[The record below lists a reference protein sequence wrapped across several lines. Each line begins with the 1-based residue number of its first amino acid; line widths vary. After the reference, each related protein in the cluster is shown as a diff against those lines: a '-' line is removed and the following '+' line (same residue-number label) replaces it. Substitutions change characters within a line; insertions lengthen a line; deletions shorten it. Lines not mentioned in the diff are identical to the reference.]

1 MASYKDTVP
10 TFNPYVKQLPL
21 EAMVQVGMYKQ
32 QKYEEGIQK
41 IQTSIDNVAGL
52 DVANDA
58 DKAYLQSKLNQLG
71 NDLTTVAAG
80 DFSNFQLVNSTT
92 GMVSQIA
99 RDPNVQTAASSTA
112 WLRKQQADMEKAIA
126 EGKSSQS
133 NIYDFNQQAS
143 EYLNN
148 DKVGQSF
155 RGRYTQYTDVKKK
168 ALDTIKA
175 LNPDLLKYDIPFV
188 DENGR
193 IDQTRIADAMKR
205 YKIEGISAEKITQAL
220 SAAMTPDD
228 LNQLRI
234 DAKYQ
239 FRGVGPEQLAVKAK
253 QDYDIQRREA
263 ISELD
268 RLQVQQAITT
278 DPTKLDDI
286 ENQIEQYKELLGG
299 DGKMGK
305 LDERFYKNVEQAR
318 TNPDEVK
325 YNIYKDGFVS
335 EYANA
340 FKYKKQEMEYVE
352 NPLMKRQEWIAT
364 MKLNQAK
371 FQQDKYEFDVN
382 TDLAKQKIAIDAE
395 KLAIDK
401 ALAYGVDSPW
411 TDLGNPTDNTN
422 RSAELFTKHSES
434 VSSSIESTRNALK
447 NKTAPNGQPY
457 TEADI
462 NGMVKKWNDAQGVV
476 SKAGIPAN
484 AISDIQDIVKN
495 QNYFDQLE
503 SFEKRTRADSEKQ
516 AGVAGVI
523 ESNLKDKKNIS
534 FTYGG
539 EKITLTPREV
549 AEIKLAETQYKVPGL
564 PFGKTAPL
572 INRSKLSAK
581 QLKFVDALYGTK
593 GTVTVD
599 ANGKPIPFS
608 GKNSQGPKFSPEN
621 VKVMNELVSPHFAAA
636 KIIKGAYDKADDIYK
651 QKLGESAFAFVP
663 KIKAVANPKGEV
675 PPIILQRLN
684 QLVIAQN
691 AKGIKTDDKFDFS
704 TASSYLTDKL
714 AKDTRVIV
722 KQDGDEYTIQL
733 RNLQYPD
740 NAQSFKVNS
749 QQVRDYIGNDYVND
763 NSQVSA
769 RFAIGKG
776 KSDILKTNFAT
787 NALMQKR
794 FGDFPGIKKLQV
806 TANLE
811 EDKPGLFIPTVY
823 LKQKDGK
830 YIRFEIAGDDKLSRV
845 GFDQGRDNLNALND
859 EVLMNVLKQ
868 SYPSYDFSKID
879 Y

>member
-175 LNPDLLKYDIPFV
+175 LSPDLVKYDVPFV

-193 IDQTRIADAMKR
+193 IDQNRIADAMKR
-205 YKIEGISAEKITQAL
+205 YKIEGVSAEKITQAL
-220 SAAMTPDD
+220 TATMTPDD

-239 FRGVGPEQLAVKAK
+239 FRGVGPEQLTAKAK

-299 DGKMGK
+299 DGKVGK
-305 LDERFYKNVEQAR
+305 LDEKFYKNVEQAR

-325 YNIYKDGFVS
+325 YNIYKDGFIS

-340 FKYKKQEMEYVE
+340 FKSSKQEMEYVT
-352 NPLMKRQEWIAT
+352 NPLKAQENWVNEMKFKQQVENRQR
-364 MKLNQAK
+364 
-371 FQQDKYEFDVN
+371 YEFGVT
-382 TDLAKQKIAIDAE
+382 TDLTRQKIAIDAE
-395 KLAIDK
+395 KLAIDR

-411 TDLGNPTDNTN
+411 TDLGNPTDNVN
-422 RSAELFTKHSES
+422 RGSELFTNHVVS
-434 VSSSIESTRNALK
+434 VQDAVDSTKGALK
-447 NKTAPNGQPY
+447 SKGY
-457 TEADI
+457 READI
-462 NGMVKKWNDAQGVV
+462 NGMIKKWNDAQGVV
-476 SKAGIPAN
+476 SKANIPAN
-484 AISDIQDIVKN
+484 AIKEIEDIVKN
-495 QNYFDQLE
+495 ENYLKQLE
-503 SFEKRTRADSEKQ
+503 TFETRTRADSEKE
-516 AGVAGVI
+516 AGVAEIINSSVKGRGNV
-523 ESNLKDKKNIS
+523 S
-534 FTYGG
+534 FTMANG
-539 EKITLTPREV
+539 ERVTLTPKELV
-549 AEIKLAETQYKVPGL
+549 GVLNAERKQTVPSGEGTTEQTYIDPKAGL
-564 PFGKTAPL
+564 NKNQRKYVDAVYGFGG
-572 INRSKLSAK
+572 KLSNATRT
-581 QLKFVDALYGTK
+581 QLND
-593 GTVTVD
+593 
-599 ANGKPIPFS
+599 I
-608 GKNSQGPKFSPEN
+608 
-621 VKVMNELVSPHFAAA
+621 VKTFRPAVS
-636 KIIKGAYDKADDIYK
+636 KVKEAYDKSDKIYTS
-651 QKLGESAFAFVP
+651 KLGESANAFVP

-684 QLVIAQN
+684 QLVIAEN
-691 AKGIKTDDKFDFS
+691 AKGIKTDGKWDFG

-714 AKDTRVIV
+714 AKDTRVMV
-722 KQDGDEYTIQL
+722 MQDGDNYTIQL
-733 RNLQYPD
+733 RNLQDPD
-740 NAQSFKVNS
+740 NVQSFKVNS
-749 QQVRDYIGNDYVND
+749 KQVRDYIGNDYVND

-776 KSDILKTNFAT
+776 NSDILKTNVAT
-787 NALMQKR
+787 NQLMQKR

-806 TANLE
+806 TAKLE
-811 EDKPGLFIPTVY
+811 EDTPGLFIPTIFV
-823 LKQKDGK
+823 KQKDNK
-830 YIRFEIAGDDKLSRV
+830 YVRFEIAGDDKLSRV
-845 GFDQGRDNLNALND
+845 GFDQGVQNLNALND
-859 EVLMNVLKQ
+859 EVLIKVLKQ
-868 SYPSYDFSKID
+868 AYPSYDFSKID

>member
-10 TFNPYVKQLPL
+10 TFNPYVKQLPV

-32 QKYEEGIQK
+32 QKYDEGIQK

-52 DVANDA
+52 DVANAA

-112 WLRKQQADMEKAIA
+112 WLRKQQAEMEKAIA
-126 EGKSSQS
+126 DGKSSQS

-155 RGRYTQYTDVKKK
+155 RGRYTPYTDVKKK

-175 LNPDLLKYDIPFV
+175 LNPDLVKYDIPFV

-193 IDQTRIADAMKR
+193 IDQNRIADAMKR
-205 YKIEGISAEKITQAL
+205 YKIEGVSSEKIAQAL
-220 SAAMTPDD
+220 HATMTPDD

-234 DAKYQ
+234 DSKYE

-253 QDYDIQRREA
+253 QDYDVQRTQAIGQLDKLQIQK
-263 ISELD
+263 
-268 RLQVQQAITT
+268 AITT

-286 ENQIEQYKELLGG
+286 ETQIEQYKELLGG
-299 DGKMGK
+299 DGKVGK
-305 LDERFYKNVEQAR
+305 LDEKFYKNVEQAR

-325 YNIYKDGFVS
+325 YNIYKDGFIS

-340 FKYKKQEMEYVE
+340 FKSSRQEMEYVE
-352 NPLMKRQEWIAT
+352 NPLMKRQQWIAE
-364 MKLNQAK
+364 MKLKQETENRQR
-371 FQQDKYEFDVN
+371 YEFGVN
-382 TDLAKQKIAIDAE
+382 TNLKRQEIALKAE
-395 KLAIDK
+395 ENAMKK
-401 ALAYGVDSPW
+401 AELYGVDSPW

-422 RSAELFTKHSES
+422 RSEELFTNHVVS
-434 VSSSIESTRNALK
+434 VQDAVDSTRGALK
-447 NKTAPNGQPY
+447 SKGY
-457 TEADI
+457 READI
-462 NGMVKKWNDAQGVV
+462 NGMVKKWNDAQGVT
-476 SKAGIPAN
+476 SKANIPAN
-484 AISDIQDIVKN
+484 AIKEIQDIVKN
-495 QNYFDQLE
+495 ENYLKQLQT
-503 SFEKRTRADSEKQ
+503 FETRTRTDSEKE

-539 EKITLTPREV
+539 EKITLSPREV

-564 PFGKTAPL
+564 PFGKTVPL

-593 GTVTVD
+593 GTVTTD
-599 ANGKPIPFS
+599 ANGNPIPFT
-608 GKNSQGPKFSPEN
+608 GKNSKGPQFSPEN
-621 VKVMNELVSPHFAAA
+621 VKIMNELVTPHFEAA

-651 QKLGESAFAFVP
+651 QKLGESANAFVP

-691 AKGIKTDDKFDFS
+691 EKGIKTDDKWDFS

-722 KQDGDEYTIQL
+722 KQDGDNYTIQL
-733 RNLQYPD
+733 RNLSDPD
-740 NAQSFKVNS
+740 NVQSFKVNS
-749 QQVRDYIGNDYVND
+749 KQVRDYLGSEYVND

-776 KSDILKTNFAT
+776 NSDINRSNVAT

-806 TANLE
+806 TAKLE
-811 EDKPGLFIPTVY
+811 EDTPGLFIPTVY
-823 LKQKDGK
+823 VKQKNGK
-830 YIRFEIAGDDKLSRV
+830 YISFEIAGDDKLSRV
-845 GFDQGRDNLNALND
+845 GFDQGMQNLNSLND
-859 EVLMNVLKQ
+859 EVLLKVLKQ
-868 SYPSYDFSKID
+868 AYPNFDFSKLD

>member
-175 LNPDLLKYDIPFV
+175 LNPDLVKYDIPFV

-220 SAAMTPDD
+220 TATMTPDD

-234 DAKYQ
+234 DSKYQ
-239 FRGVGPEQLAVKAK
+239 FRGVGSEQLAVKAK
-253 QDYDIQRREA
+253 QDYDVQRAQA

-286 ENQIEQYKELLGG
+286 ENQIEQYRDLLGG
-299 DGKMGK
+299 DGKVGK

-325 YNIYKDGFVS
+325 YNIYKDGFNS

-340 FKYKKQEMEYVE
+340 FKSSKQDMEYVT
-352 NPLMKRQEWIAT
+352 NPLKAQQNWVAE
-364 MKLNQAK
+364 MKLK
-371 FQQDKYEFDVN
+371 QQTENRQRYEFGVT
-382 TDLAKQKIAIDAE
+382 TDLTRQKIAIDAE
-395 KLAIDK
+395 KLAMDK
-401 ALAYGVDSPW
+401 AMAYGVESPW
-411 TDLGNPTDNTN
+411 TDLGNPTDNLN
-422 RSAELFTKHSES
+422 RGSELFTNHVVS
-434 VSSSIESTRNALK
+434 VQDSVDSNKGALK
-447 NKTAPNGQPY
+447 SKGY
-457 TEADI
+457 READI
-462 NGMVKKWNDAQGVV
+462 NEMVKKWNDAQGVV
-476 SKAGIPAN
+476 SKADIPAN
-484 AISDIQDIVKN
+484 AISEIQEIVKN
-495 QNYFDQLE
+495 ENYLKQLE
-503 SFEKRTRADSEKQ
+503 TFETRTRADSEKE
-516 AGVAGVI
+516 AGVAEIINSSVKGRGNV
-523 ESNLKDKKNIS
+523 S
-534 FTYGG
+534 FSMANG
-539 EKITLTPREV
+539 ERVTLTPKELV
-549 AEIKLAETQYKVPGL
+549 GVLNAERKQTVPSGEGTTEQTYIDPKAAL
-564 PFGKTAPL
+564 NKNQRKYVDAVYGFGG
-572 INRSKLSAK
+572 KLSNTTRT
-581 QLKFVDALYGTK
+581 QL
-593 GTVTVD
+593 
-599 ANGKPIPFS
+599 NNI
-608 GKNSQGPKFSPEN
+608 
-621 VKVMNELVSPHFAAA
+621 VKTFRPAAS
-636 KIIKGAYDKADDIYK
+636 KVKEAYDKSDTIYTS
-651 QKLGESAFAFVP
+651 KLGESAFAFVP
-663 KIKAVANPKGEV
+663 KIKAVSNPKGEV
-675 PPIILQRLN
+675 PPIILQKLN

-691 AKGIKTDDKFDFS
+691 EKGIKTDGKWDFG
-704 TASSYLTDKL
+704 TASSYFTDKL
-714 AKDTRVIV
+714 AKDTRVMI
-722 KQDGDEYTIQL
+722 KQDGDNYTIQL
-733 RNLQYPD
+733 RNLQEPD
-740 NAQSFKVNS
+740 NVQSFKVNS
-749 QQVRDYIGNDYVND
+749 QQVRAYLGDEYVND
-763 NSQVSA
+763 NYQVSG
-769 RFAIGKG
+769 RFTLGKG
-776 KSDILKTNFAT
+776 KSDINRSHVAT
-787 NALMQKR
+787 DALMQKR
-794 FGDFPGIKKLQV
+794 FGDFPGIQKLQV

-830 YIRFEIAGDDKLSRV
+830 YVRFEIAGFNKSDRV
-845 GFDQGRDNLNALND
+845 GYEQGIQNLNSLND
-859 EVLMNVLKQ
+859 KVLMNVLKQ
-868 SYPSYDFSKID
+868 AYPTYDFDSKID
-879 Y
+879 YP

>member
-1 MASYKDTVP
+1 
-10 TFNPYVKQLPL
+10 VKQLPL

-220 SAAMTPDD
+220 TAAMTPDD

-234 DAKYQ
+234 DSKYQ
-239 FRGVGPEQLAVKAK
+239 FRGVGSEQLAVKAK
-253 QDYDIQRREA
+253 QDYDVQRAQA

-286 ENQIEQYKELLGG
+286 ENQIEQYRDLLGG
-299 DGKMGK
+299 DGKVGK

-340 FKYKKQEMEYVE
+340 FKYKKEEMEYVT
-352 NPLMKRQEWIAT
+352 NPLKAQQNWVAE
-364 MKLNQAK
+364 MKLKQAQ
-371 FQQDKYEFDVN
+371 FQQDKYEFGVT
-382 TDLAKQKIAIDAE
+382 TDLTRQKIAIDAE
-395 KLAIDK
+395 KLAMDK
-401 ALAYGVDSPW
+401 AMAYGVESPW
-411 TDLGNPTDNTN
+411 TDLGNPTDNLN
-422 RSAELFTKHSES
+422 RGSELFTNHVVS
-434 VSSSIESTRNALK
+434 VQDSVDSTKGALK
-447 NKTAPNGQPY
+447 SKGY
-457 TEADI
+457 READI
-462 NGMVKKWNDAQGVV
+462 NEMVKKWNDAQGVV

-484 AISDIQDIVKN
+484 AIKEIQDIVKN
-495 QNYFDQLE
+495 ENYLKQLE
-503 SFEKRTRADSEKQ
+503 TFETRTRADSEKE
-516 AGVAGVI
+516 AGV
-523 ESNLKDKKNIS
+523 
-534 FTYGG
+534 
-539 EKITLTPREV
+539 EKIINSAVKGRGNVSFSMANGERVTLTPKELV
-549 AEIKLAETQYKVPGL
+549 GVLNAERKQTVPSGEL
-564 PFGKTAPL
+564 TTEQTYIDPKAALNKNQRKYVDAVYGFGG
-572 INRSKLSAK
+572 KLSNTTRT
-581 QLKFVDALYGTK
+581 QL
-593 GTVTVD
+593 
-599 ANGKPIPFS
+599 NNI
-608 GKNSQGPKFSPEN
+608 
-621 VKVMNELVSPHFAAA
+621 VKTFRPAAS
-636 KIIKGAYDKADDIYK
+636 KVKEAYDKSDIIYTS
-651 QKLGESAFAFVP
+651 KLGESAFAFVP
-663 KIKAVANPKGEV
+663 KIKAVSNPKGEV
-675 PPIILQRLN
+675 PPIILQKLN

-691 AKGIKTDDKFDFS
+691 EKGIKTDSKWNFG
-704 TASSYLTDKL
+704 TASSYFTDKL
-714 AKDTRVIV
+714 AKDTRVMI
-722 KQDGDEYTIQL
+722 KQDGDNYTIQL
-733 RNLQYPD
+733 RNLQDPD
-740 NAQSFKVNS
+740 NVQSFKVNS
-749 QQVRDYIGNDYVND
+749 QQVRAYLGDEYVND
-763 NSQVSA
+763 NSQVSG
-769 RFAIGKG
+769 RFALGKG
-776 KSDILKTNFAT
+776 NSDINRSNVAT
-787 NALMQKR
+787 DQLMQKR

-806 TANLE
+806 TAKLE
-811 EDKPGLFIPTVY
+811 EDTPGLFIPTIF

-830 YIRFEIAGDDKLSRV
+830 YVRFEIAGDDKLSRV
-845 GFDQGRDNLNALND
+845 GYEQGIQNLNSLND
-859 EVLMNVLKQ
+859 EVLLNVLKQ

>member
-193 IDQTRIADAMKR
+193 IDQNRIADAMKR

-263 ISELD
+263 IGELD

-352 NPLMKRQEWIAT
+352 NPLMKRQQWIAE
-364 MKLNQAK
+364 MKLKQETENRQR
-371 FQQDKYEFDVN
+371 YEFGVT
-382 TDLAKQKIAIDAE
+382 TDLTRQKIAIDAE

-401 ALAYGVDSPW
+401 AMAYGVEAPW
-411 TDLGNPTDNTN
+411 TDLGNPTDNLN
-422 RSAELFTKHSES
+422 RGSELFTNHVVS
-434 VSSSIESTRNALK
+434 VQDSVDSTKGALK
-447 NKTAPNGQPY
+447 SKGY
-457 TEADI
+457 READI
-462 NGMVKKWNDAQGVV
+462 NEMVKKWNDAQGVV
-476 SKAGIPAN
+476 SKANIPAN
-484 AISDIQDIVKN
+484 AIKEIQDIVKN
-495 QNYFDQLE
+495 ENYLKQLE
-503 SFEKRTRADSEKQ
+503 TFETKTRADSEKE
-516 AGVAGVI
+516 AGVSEIINSSVKGRGNV
-523 ESNLKDKKNIS
+523 S
-534 FTYGG
+534 FSMANG
-539 EKITLTPREV
+539 ERVTLTPKELV
-549 AEIKLAETQYKVPGL
+549 GVLNAERKQTVPSGEGTAEQTYIDPKAALNKNQRKYVDAVYG
-564 PFGKTAPL
+564 FGG
-572 INRSKLSAK
+572 KLSNTTRT
-581 QLKFVDALYGTK
+581 QL
-593 GTVTVD
+593 
-599 ANGKPIPFS
+599 NNI
-608 GKNSQGPKFSPEN
+608 
-621 VKVMNELVSPHFAAA
+621 VKTFRPAVS
-636 KIIKGAYDKADDIYK
+636 KVKEAYDKADTIYTS
-651 QKLGESAFAFVP
+651 KLGESAFAFVP
-663 KIKAVANPKGEV
+663 KIKAVSNPKGEV
-675 PPIILQRLN
+675 PPIILQKLN

-691 AKGIKTDDKFDFS
+691 EKGIKTDGKWDFG

-714 AKDTRVIV
+714 AKDTRVII
-722 KQDGDEYTIQL
+722 KQDGDNYTIQL
-733 RNLQYPD
+733 RNLQEPD
-740 NAQSFKVNS
+740 NVQSFKVNS
-749 QQVRDYIGNDYVND
+749 QQVRAYLGDEYVND
-763 NSQVSA
+763 NSQVSG
-769 RFAIGKG
+769 RFTLGKG
-776 KSDILKTNFAT
+776 NSDINRSNIAT
-787 NALMQKR
+787 DQLMQKR

-806 TANLE
+806 TAKLE
-811 EDKPGLFIPTVY
+811 EDTPGLFIPTIF

-830 YIRFEIAGDDKLSRV
+830 YVRFEIAGDDKLSRV
-845 GFDQGRDNLNALND
+845 GYEQGIQNLNSLND
-859 EVLMNVLKQ
+859 KVLMNVLKQ
-868 SYPSYDFSKID
+868 AYPTYDFDSKID
-879 Y
+879 YP

>member
-220 SAAMTPDD
+220 TAAMTPDD

-234 DAKYQ
+234 DSKYQ
-239 FRGVGPEQLAVKAK
+239 FRGVGSEQLAVKAK
-253 QDYDIQRREA
+253 QDYDVQRAQA

-286 ENQIEQYKELLGG
+286 ENQIEQYRDLLGG
-299 DGKMGK
+299 DGKVGK

-340 FKYKKQEMEYVE
+340 FKYKKEEMEYVT
-352 NPLMKRQEWIAT
+352 NPLKAQQNWVAE
-364 MKLNQAK
+364 MKLKQAQ
-371 FQQDKYEFDVN
+371 FQQDKYEFGVT
-382 TDLAKQKIAIDAE
+382 TDLTRQKIAIDAE
-395 KLAIDK
+395 KLAMDK
-401 ALAYGVDSPW
+401 AMAYGVESPW
-411 TDLGNPTDNTN
+411 TDLGNPTDNLN
-422 RSAELFTKHSES
+422 RGSELFTNHVVS
-434 VSSSIESTRNALK
+434 VQDSVDSTKGALK
-447 NKTAPNGQPY
+447 SKGY
-457 TEADI
+457 READI
-462 NGMVKKWNDAQGVV
+462 NEMVKKWNDAQGVV

-484 AISDIQDIVKN
+484 AIKEIQDIVKN
-495 QNYFDQLE
+495 ENYLKQLE
-503 SFEKRTRADSEKQ
+503 TFETRTRADSEKE
-516 AGVAGVI
+516 AGV
-523 ESNLKDKKNIS
+523 
-534 FTYGG
+534 
-539 EKITLTPREV
+539 EKIINSAVKGRGNVSFSMANGERVTLTPKELV
-549 AEIKLAETQYKVPGL
+549 GVLNAERKQTVPSGEL
-564 PFGKTAPL
+564 TTEQTYIDPKAALNKNQRKYVDAVYGFGG
-572 INRSKLSAK
+572 KLSNTTRT
-581 QLKFVDALYGTK
+581 QL
-593 GTVTVD
+593 
-599 ANGKPIPFS
+599 NNI
-608 GKNSQGPKFSPEN
+608 
-621 VKVMNELVSPHFAAA
+621 VKTFRPAAS
-636 KIIKGAYDKADDIYK
+636 KVKEAYDKSDIIYTS
-651 QKLGESAFAFVP
+651 KLGESAFAFVP
-663 KIKAVANPKGEV
+663 KIKAVSNPKGEV
-675 PPIILQRLN
+675 PPIILQKLN

-691 AKGIKTDDKFDFS
+691 EKGIKTDSKWNFG
-704 TASSYLTDKL
+704 TASSYFTDKL
-714 AKDTRVIV
+714 AKDTRVMI
-722 KQDGDEYTIQL
+722 KQDGDNYTIQL
-733 RNLQYPD
+733 RNLQDPD
-740 NAQSFKVNS
+740 NVQSFKVNS
-749 QQVRDYIGNDYVND
+749 QQVRAYLGDEYVND
-763 NSQVSA
+763 NSQVSG
-769 RFAIGKG
+769 RFALGKG
-776 KSDILKTNFAT
+776 NSDINRSNVAT
-787 NALMQKR
+787 DQLMQKR

-806 TANLE
+806 TAKLE
-811 EDKPGLFIPTVY
+811 EDTPGLFIPTIF

-830 YIRFEIAGDDKLSRV
+830 YVRFEIAGDDKLSRV
-845 GFDQGRDNLNALND
+845 GYEQGIQNLNSLND
-859 EVLMNVLKQ
+859 EVLLNVLKQ